1 MVEVEVK
8 VEKIVE
14 VPVEVIKYIEVEKVV
29 EKIVYKPIEEMPPG
43 QEQTQDKKS
52 DLNSICSI
60 GQDEDEDGFEIDS
73 LDVDL

>member
-1 MVEVEVK
+1 
-8 VEKIVE
+8 
-14 VPVEVIKYIEVEKVV
+14 VV